1 MLAALMLTEPK
12 PSPQGEGWFSATEI
26 FQGQCSS
33 AQLA

>member
-1 MLAALMLTEPK
+1 MLAELMLTDLK
-12 PSPQGEGWFSATEI
+12 PSPQGEGWFYATEI